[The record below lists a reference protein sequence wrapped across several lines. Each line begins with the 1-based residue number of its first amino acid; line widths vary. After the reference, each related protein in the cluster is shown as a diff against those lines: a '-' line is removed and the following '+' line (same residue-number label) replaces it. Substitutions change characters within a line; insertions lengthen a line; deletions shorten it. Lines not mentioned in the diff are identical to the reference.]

1 MYWVPIIA
9 MSPNDFMNPTCHQRA
24 IPSGIPIESYTG
36 SQAIGMVV
44 IVTHVLELRI
54 MLVTGTHVVHCCTK
68 LTNTSTCKQRHGT
81 FIQNITLSFNGTLLT
96 LPTIEAVWI
105 TLFDNTKR
113 TLGLTKYA
121 PARTVKSLLMGPI
134 MKDAVLIQWRSLAR

>member
-81 FIQNITLSFNGTLLT
+81 FIQNITLSFNGTLVTNT
-96 LPTIEAVWI
+96 LPNSQELINGTNHEGAQE
-105 TLFDNTKR
+105 NPMEK
-113 TLGLTKYA
+113 LGSIVT
-121 PARTVKSLLMGPI
+121 S
-134 MKDAVLIQWRSLAR
+134 